1 MSKELMDKLKG
12 KKVVHETWKKGWSTR
27 EEYKSVVK
35 ACRYATRKAKA
46 LLEFNFA
53 KDTKD
58 NKNVFLF
65 FFFLSISAVKGR
77 LGKTWVPY

>member
-1 MSKELMDKLKG
+1 MKCG
-12 KKVVHETWKKGWSTR
+12 KRDGPHGKNM
-27 EEYKSVVK
+27 SVVK
-35 ACRYATRKAKA
+35 ACRYTTRKAKA